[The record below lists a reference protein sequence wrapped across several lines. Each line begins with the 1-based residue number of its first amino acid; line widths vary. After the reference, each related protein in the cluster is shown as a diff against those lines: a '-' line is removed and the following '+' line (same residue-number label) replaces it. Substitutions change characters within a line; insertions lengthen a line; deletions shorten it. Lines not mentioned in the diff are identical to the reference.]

1 MKSKRS
7 VPIIASAVL
16 LLLVSLACGIG
27 GGAPSVPPTEAYVPP
42 AQNPTAIPPTDA
54 PPEPTAEPPTATPP
68 PTEASQQFFTDEF
81 DNGADNWKPFV
92 THGELSQLDMTPVD
106 GKLSFDLKEKQ
117 LWAYAL
123 YTPQTYTDVRVDVSV
138 DNRGENEN
146 NISLICRYD
155 QDKGWYEFSAANSGL
170 YWIYFGKW
178 DSNGTTASYA
188 VIADGGSNRIKQGL
202 AINTYAMS
210 CKGNT
215 ITVYIN
221 DKEIKRVNDTA
232 HGLREGEI
240 GIGVSSFRR
249 LPVEV
254 EFEWVKISEP

>member
-1 MKSKRS
+1 MKRQRS
-7 VPIIASAVL
+7 TPIISSTVL
-16 LLLVSLACGIG
+16 LLLVSLACGTVTTVTQPPPTI
-27 GGAPSVPPTEAYVPP
+27 APVVQVPTAVPPTA
-42 AQNPTAIPPTDA
+42 APPT
-54 PPEPTAEPPTATPP
+54 EPPTAAPT
-68 PTEASQQFFTDEF
+68 PTEVNQKFFTEEF

-92 THGELSQLDMTPVD
+92 TNGELSQLDMNASG

-117 LWAYAL
+117 LWTYAL
-123 YTPQTYTDVRVDVSV
+123 YTPQTYSDVRVDVSV
-138 DNRGENEN
+138 DNRGDNEN
-146 NISLICRYD
+146 NISLICRYN
-155 QDKGWYEFSAANSGL
+155 KERGWYEFSAANSGL

-202 AINTYAMS
+202 AVNTYAMI

-215 ITVYIN
+215 IRVFIN
-221 DKEIKRVNDTA
+221 DNEVKRVDDNQ
-232 HGLREGEI
+232 HGLRDGEI

-254 EFEWVKISEP
+254 EFDYVKISEP